1 MPKGGKR
8 NGAGRPKGSISLSTR
23 AIMESAASGGEL
35 PIAYMLRVMRDEKL
49 PGIRRD
55 RMARAAASYLHA
67 KVLADPLDEEDAA
80 AEDAAEAAALADAAD
95 AAKDAEAAEVAQE
108 GADNT

>member
-23 AIMESAASGGEL
+23 AIMESAASGGEM
-35 PIAYMLRVMRDEKL
+35 PIAYMLRVMRDEEL

-80 AEDAAEAAALADAAD
+80 AEEAAEAAAHADAAEAA
-95 AAKDAEAAEVAQE
+95 KDA
-108 GADNT
+108 DKT